1 MVCVVSFYIT
11 QPCLWSFGSHVLDYS
26 LLIVWMLVS
35 YVPQYARIVARQSAE
50 GLSTLY
56 ILLGSMSGICAVA
69 NILILP
75 ASQVDIGCCRNNN
88 TFACVAGLLGM
99 VQVITG
105 VSLFWGV

>member
-1 MVCVVSFYIT
+1 MCGDSQDVTALSWSI
-11 QPCLWSFGSHVLDYS
+11 CLHFLCIS
-26 LLIVWMLVS
+26 LLIAWMLVS
-35 YVPQYARIVARQSAE
+35 YVPQYARIIGRQSAE

-105 VSLFWGV
+105 VTLFWGV

>member
-1 MVCVVSFYIT
+1 
-11 QPCLWSFGSHVLDYS
+11 
-26 LLIVWMLVS
+26 MLVS
-35 YVPQYARIVARQSAE
+35 YVPQYARIVGRQSAE

-105 VSLFWGV
+105 VSLFWGVYVYPAQSWHHI